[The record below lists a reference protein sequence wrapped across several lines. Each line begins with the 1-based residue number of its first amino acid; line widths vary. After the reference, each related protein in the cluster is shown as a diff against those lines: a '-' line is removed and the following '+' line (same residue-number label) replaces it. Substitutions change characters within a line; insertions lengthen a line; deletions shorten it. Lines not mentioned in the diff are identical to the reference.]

1 MSQEQLDDFLRRVAT
16 DATLQQALKGCNAA
30 SASALAQ
37 QQGFLVNSFDFRLR
51 GAENSFLQRHC
62 PPGRPQPSQAASLD
76 LGCGDRPRNP
86 FGAGRALGLDLAACP
101 ERGIAACDLFR
112 EAIPHRDGELD
123 YITAF
128 DFLEH
133 VPRVACTQEATR
145 FPFIELMNEI
155 NRVLKE
161 GGLFFSRTPAYPAQE
176 AFMDPT
182 HVNIITDKTIPYYF
196 CLNNGSGNGPLARRY
211 GFEGEFVLLAQERFG
226 CWLMAL
232 QARCPKAE
240 LERALRSPLPSTSG
254 PQAPEPQPP
263 AGP

>member
-1 MSQEQLDDFLRRVAT
+1 MSQEQLDAFLRKVAT
-16 DATLQQALKGCNAA
+16 DATLQQSLKGCNAA

-37 QQGFLVNSFDFRLR
+37 RHGFLVNSADFSLR

-62 PPGRPQPSQAASLD
+62 PPGRPQPAQASSLD

-86 FGAGRALGLDLAACP
+86 FGAGRSLGLDLAACP

-112 EAIPHRDGELD
+112 EPIPHPDGELD

-133 VPRVACTQEATR
+133 VPRVACGPEATR

-161 GGLFFSRTPAYPAQE
+161 GGLFFSRTPAYPAKE
-176 AFMDPT
+176 AFQDPT
-182 HVNIITDKTIPYYF
+182 HVNIITDQTIPYYF
-196 CLNNGSGNGPLARRY
+196 CLNNGTGEGPWARRY
-211 GFEGEFVLLAQERFG
+211 GFEGEFLLLAQERFG
-226 CWLMAL
+226 CWLMVL
-232 QARCPKAE
+232 QARCHKAD
-240 LERALRSPLPSTSG
+240 LERALRAPLPNASG
-254 PQAPEPQPP
+254 SQPP
-263 AGP
+263 APTPADP